1 MLKVG
6 ILTIGDEIL
15 IGQIINTNSSWIAQ
29 RCLEIGASVV
39 EQRAVGDNEQDI
51 ISATGELLNKVDVL
65 LITGGLGPTSDDLT
79 KPALSKYFNS
89 SLLFDENVFNWI
101 KEFYFK
107 RGVTEITERNKNLAF
122 IPDKCQPLKNELGT
136 APGLIFQLEDKIVV
150 SMPGVPKEMQ
160 FIMNSYIIPILK
172 DKIINKNLN
181 THIYQ
186 ILQTCG
192 IPESKL
198 ADRLQ
203 SIETHSDGVK
213 IAFLPSYKGVRLRL
227 ETKDIPLN
235 EGLRKIETIKNEISN
250 LVGDFIYSEGEIS
263 LSEVIGKILKD
274 RKETV
279 AVAESCTGGL
289 LGSEFTKIPG
299 SSEYFLG
306 GIIAYSND
314 VKTGLLKV
322 KKETIDNFGAVS
334 ENTAV
339 EMAVNV
345 RKILNSTYGIS
356 ITGIAGPGGETPN
369 KPIGT
374 VWIGLATPE
383 STLSE
388 LHHFG
393 GDREI
398 NRERS
403 VASALTM
410 LYFYLKG
417 SKK

>member
-1 MLKVG
+1 MINVG
-6 ILTIGDEIL
+6 ILTVGDEIL
-15 IGQIINTNSSWIAQ
+15 LGQIVNTNSSWIAQ
-29 RCLEIGASVV
+29 RCLEIGATVV

-51 ISATGELLNKVDVL
+51 IFATDELLKKVDVL

-89 SLLFDENVFNWI
+89 NLLFDENVFNWI

-107 RGVTEITERNKNLAF
+107 RGITDILERNKNLAYV
-122 IPDKCQPLKNELGT
+122 PDKCQPLKNELGT
-136 APGLIFQLEDKIVV
+136 APGLLFQLEDKIVV
-150 SMPGVPKEMQ
+150 AMPGVPKEMQ
-160 FIMNSYIIPILK
+160 FIMNSHILPLLK

-203 SIETHSDGVK
+203 SFETHSDDVK

-235 EGLRKIETIKNEISN
+235 EGLRKIETIKKEIYK

-314 VKTGLLKV
+314 IKTGLLKV
-322 KKETIDNFGAVS
+322 TKETIDNFGAVS

-345 RKILNSTYGIS
+345 RNIFNSTYGIS

-369 KPIGT
+369 KPVGT

-388 LHHFG
+388 LHQFA

-417 SKK
+417 FKK